1 MKAEFLCVKPKSPVA
16 KDRFNND
23 MDRLHSC
30 RVVKRDHGKV
40 VLASISR
47 RYSFEIFENGDDHW
61 EVVK

>member
-1 MKAEFLCVKPKSPVA
+1 MKSEFLCVKPKSPVA
-16 KDRFNND
+16 EDRFNND

-30 RVVKRDHGKV
+30 RVVKREHGKV
-40 VLASISR
+40 VLTSISR